1 MKNGI
6 ENVKNVELELTDEQL
21 ELVIGGSSLHPTH
34 QQNNED
40 RRGEDEHRRRHW
52 HPGHWGW
59 NRQHHHQWTPGGWW

>member
-1 MKNGI
+1 MI
-6 ENVKNVELELTDEQL
+6 ENIEVLLTDEQL
-21 ELVIGGSSLHPTH
+21 ANVSGGADRHFQHNQH